1 MERRAFDEKKLTERK
16 VNFSGY
22 KYCPICGS
30 HMEKKTI
37 DSIVRLQCSSLTCD
51 FIYYHNPIPAAGA
64 LITND
69 KKVLLVKR
77 AREPRL
83 GWWCIPAGFMEWS
96 EHPSMTAVRE
106 VEEETGLRIRLDSLF
121 EVYSGS
127 DDPRTNAVLI
137 LYLAT
142 IIDGTLQAGDDAEEV
157 RYFSFDEL
165 PEKIAFESNRQA
177 LADYRKKI
185 LNRD

>member
-1 MERRAFDEKKLTERK
+1 MKKLPFLEAIGTLI
-16 VNFSGY
+16 G
-22 KYCPICGS
+22 
-30 HMEKKTI
+30 TI
-37 DSIVRLQCSSLTCD
+37 IGAGVLG
-51 FIYYHNPIPAAGA
+51 IPYVIA
-64 LITND
+64 
-69 KKVLLVKR
+69 K
-77 AREPRL
+77 
-83 GWWCIPAGFMEWS
+83 AGFL
-96 EHPSMTAVRE
+96 
-106 VEEETGLRIRLDSLF
+106 TGLVDLF
-121 EVYSGS
+121 IIGF
-127 DDPRTNAVLI
+127 AVLI